1 MRVASPTTP
10 AALFSYL
17 LGTWTL
23 TKTLEYQRGGRSGNF
38 RGSAQFMPLSA
49 GVEGVLSYEETGV
62 ATLEPNMEALEARHA
77 LLYDCSDATDVK
89 VYFDEA
95 INRAPADVLTG
106 RRYFHSIDLSSPDKP
121 FVHPCG
127 PDMYYGRLMVTSP
140 DVFVL
145 DWRVEGP
152 RKLGRVVSRFSR
164 SRKG

>member
-106 RRYFHSIDLSSPDKP
+106 CITDII
-121 FVHPCG
+121 
-127 PDMYYGRLMVTSP
+127 
-140 DVFVL
+140 
-145 DWRVEGP
+145 
-152 RKLGRVVSRFSR
+152 RVVLGGSLIPAMKLKSLGTIQVGTIAKPVLTEFASYHPAIRQASTVTVFCR
-164 SRKG
+164 NAKL